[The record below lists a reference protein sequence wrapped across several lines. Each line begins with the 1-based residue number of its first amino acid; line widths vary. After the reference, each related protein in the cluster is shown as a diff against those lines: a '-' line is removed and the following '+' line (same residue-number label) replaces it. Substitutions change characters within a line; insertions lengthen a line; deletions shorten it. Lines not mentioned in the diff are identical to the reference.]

1 MLMVLLVAVCQSPG
15 AGSPGSRL
23 FPQASDAGRVGEKG
37 QGRGMAR
44 RVRGWPEVTQQWD
57 KRAQYDVWAE
67 DEVAVGPE
75 QRTSQPSTFGRQGL
89 SVLVSLSTCVPPS
102 LPSLTSFLSCLSSP
116 LNPLIF
122 PFRWAWLSQGV
133 CGVSPAWPGTHPL
146 FSCTLGSPG
155 QGGGSR
161 VRGYGFKSRLCHG
174 TWACRLPALSLSS
187 LF

>member
-67 DEVAVGPE
+67 DEVAAGPE

-89 SVLVSLSTCVPPS
+89 SALVSLSTCVPPL
-102 LPSLTSFLSCLSSP
+102 LPSLTQKSP
-116 LNPLIF
+116 DTP
-122 PFRWAWLSQGV
+122 G
-133 CGVSPAWPGTHPL
+133 SPEGNTEVPGTTSFKPL
-146 FSCTLGSPG
+146 
-155 QGGGSR
+155 
-161 VRGYGFKSRLCHG
+161 
-174 TWACRLPALSLSS
+174 LPS
-187 LF
+187 